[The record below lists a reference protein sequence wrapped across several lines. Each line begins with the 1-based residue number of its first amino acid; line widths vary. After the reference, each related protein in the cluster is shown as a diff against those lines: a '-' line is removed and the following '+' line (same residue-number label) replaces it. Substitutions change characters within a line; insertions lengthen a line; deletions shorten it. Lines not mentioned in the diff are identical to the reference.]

1 MRILSLAVALFAIA
15 AILVGLRAPDVGVFL
30 YAAAALLC
38 AGATYRSAHISTFL
52 RVFEV
57 VFAVETI
64 VFGVAY
70 LVDELG
76 LWPQA
81 YADYALP
88 SSLPLTVALF
98 GSLVYAISHIPVVRK
113 MTDIADPYFSERALT
128 TARVWPARPFTVAQ
142 NKLAIAALVFLI
154 VINQFEVALLVRL
167 NYFSRDFY
175 NALQNKD
182 EAAFWTQL
190 LVIFLPFA
198 TIYIAALVIEYVVT
212 STFVVRWR
220 RWLSAHYIGRWL
232 GGGAHYPMALAG
244 TPADNP
250 DQRISE
256 DIYGF
261 IYGSGSGAGIF
272 GYSITL
278 LSTLTTLVS
287 FAIVLWTLSAGFPL
301 PGFNVIVPGLLFWI
315 ALIYAAIGT
324 GLTHLIGRSLI
335 RLYFRQQQYEANFR
349 FGLARLRE
357 YSEQIALLHGEAVE
371 TSGAMRRFGDV
382 FDNYMRIV
390 HVRKKL
396 TAFTSGYD
404 QMSQYFPFIVGA
416 PLYFLGKIQ
425 LGALVQVARAFGQV
439 NSSLSFFVSSYV
451 GLADFKAVLDRLT
464 SFDDAIARAHA
475 ALDRGKG
482 VKLAPAAN
490 ADFAL
495 TDVSLDLPDGRTLA
509 RIESFAFA
517 AHEPTLIVGPS
528 GVGKSTLMRAIAG
541 IWPYG
546 AGEIAEPKAKI
557 MLLPQRPYFPIGS
570 LRDAIAYPA
579 SVAEFDDATIRA
591 VLTEVG
597 LAALAGRL
605 DDSDN
610 WQMRLSGGEQQRL
623 AVARALIGAPNWLFL
638 DEATSA
644 LDEASEGALYRA
656 IAAKLPKTTIVS
668 IGHRSTLAAFHKR
681 RVTLAPRANAPAAI
695 VEATPAEATP
705 AE

>member
-1 MRILSLAVALFAIA
+1 
-15 AILVGLRAPDVGVFL
+15 
-30 YAAAALLC
+30 
-38 AGATYRSAHISTFL
+38 
-52 RVFEV
+52 VFEV

-64 VFGVAY
+64 VFGAAY
-70 LVDELG
+70 LVDALG
-76 LWPQA
+76 LWPSA

-98 GSLVYAISHIPVVRK
+98 GSLVLAVSHIRVVRK
-113 MTDIADPYFSERALT
+113 MTDIADPYFSERAPT
-128 TARVWPARPFTVAQ
+128 TARIWPGRPFTTAQ

-154 VINQFEVALLVRL
+154 LINQFEVALAVRL

-190 LVIFLPFA
+190 LLIFLPFA

-212 STFVVRWR
+212 STFVYRWR
-220 RWLSAHYIGRWL
+220 RWLSAYYIGRWL

-278 LSTLTTLVS
+278 LSTLTSLVS
-287 FAIVLWTLSAGFPL
+287 FALVLWTLSAGFPL
-301 PGFNVIVPGLLFWI
+301 PGLNVIVPGLLFWI
-315 ALIYAAIGT
+315 ALVYAAIGT
-324 GLTHLIGRSLI
+324 GLTHWIGHSLIG
-335 RLYFRQQQYEANFR
+335 LYFRQQQYEANFR

-357 YSEQIALLHGEAVE
+357 YSEQIALLRGEEVE
-371 TSGAMRRFGDV
+371 TVGAMRRFGDV
-382 FDNYMRIV
+382 FDNYMSIV
-390 HVRKKL
+390 RVRKRL
-396 TAFTSGYD
+396 TAFTSAYD

-475 ALDRGKG
+475 ALDRGRG
-482 VKLAPAAN
+482 VRLVPSPN
-490 ADFAL
+490 GDFAL
-495 TDVSLDLPDGRTLA
+495 TGLSLDLPDGRTLA
-509 RIESFAFA
+509 HVESLAFA
-517 AHEPTLIVGPS
+517 ARQPTLIVGPS
-528 GVGKSTLMRAIAG
+528 GVGKSTLLRAIAG
-541 IWPYG
+541 VWPYG
-546 AGEIAEPKAKI
+546 HGEIAEPQAKI
-557 MLLPQRPYFPIGS
+557 MLLPQRPYLPIGS

-579 SVAEFDDATIRA
+579 STATLDDATARA
-591 VLTEVG
+591 ALSEVG
-597 LAALAGRL
+597 LTALAARL

-623 AVARALIGAPNWLFL
+623 AVARALVAAPDWLFL

-644 LDEASEGALYRA
+644 LDEASEGALYRT
-656 IAAKLPKTTIVS
+656 IAAKLPKTTVVS
-668 IGHRSTLAAFHKR
+668 IGHRSTLAAFHQR
-681 RVTLAPRANAPAAI
+681 RIGLVAHPDGPATI
-695 VEATPAEATP
+695 VEASPAE
-705 AE
+705 

>member
-1 MRILSLAVALFAIA
+1 MRILSLAVALFALA
-15 AILVGLRAPDVGVFL
+15 AILVGLRAPDVGLFL

-38 AGATYRSAHISTFL
+38 AAATYRSAHISAFL

-64 VFGVAY
+64 VFGAAY
-70 LVDELG
+70 LVDALG
-76 LWPQA
+76 LWPSA

-98 GSLVYAISHIPVVRK
+98 GSLVLAVSHIRVVRK
-113 MTDIADPYFSERALT
+113 MTDIADPYFSERAPT
-128 TARVWPARPFTVAQ
+128 TARIWPGRPFTTAQ

-154 VINQFEVALLVRL
+154 LINQFEVALAVRL

-190 LVIFLPFA
+190 LLIFLPFA

-212 STFVVRWR
+212 STFVYRWR
-220 RWLSAHYIGRWL
+220 RWLSAYYIGRWL

-278 LSTLTTLVS
+278 LSTLTSLVS
-287 FAIVLWTLSAGFPL
+287 FALVLWTLSAGFPL
-301 PGFNVIVPGLLFWI
+301 PGLNVIVPGLLFWI
-315 ALIYAAIGT
+315 ALVYAAIGT
-324 GLTHLIGRSLI
+324 GLTHWIGHSLIG
-335 RLYFRQQQYEANFR
+335 LYFRQQQYEANFR

-357 YSEQIALLHGEAVE
+357 YSEQIALLRGEEVE
-371 TSGAMRRFGDV
+371 TVGAMRRFGDV
-382 FDNYMRIV
+382 FDNYMSIV
-390 HVRKKL
+390 RVRKRL
-396 TAFTSGYD
+396 TAFTSAYD

-475 ALDRGKG
+475 ALDRGRG
-482 VKLAPAAN
+482 VRLVPSPN
-490 ADFAL
+490 GDFAL
-495 TDVSLDLPDGRTLA
+495 TGLSLDLPDGRTLA
-509 RIESFAFA
+509 HVESLAFA
-517 AHEPTLIVGPS
+517 ARQPTLIVGPS
-528 GVGKSTLMRAIAG
+528 GVGKSTLLRAIAG
-541 IWPYG
+541 VWPYG
-546 AGEIAEPKAKI
+546 HGEIAEPQAKI
-557 MLLPQRPYFPIGS
+557 MLLPQRPYLPIGS

-579 SVAEFDDATIRA
+579 STATLDDATARA
-591 VLTEVG
+591 ALSEVG
-597 LAALAGRL
+597 LTALAARL

-623 AVARALIGAPNWLFL
+623 AVARALVAAPDWLFL

-644 LDEASEGALYRA
+644 LDEASEGALYRT
-656 IAAKLPKTTIVS
+656 IAAKLPKTTVVS
-668 IGHRSTLAAFHKR
+668 IGHRSTLAAFHQR
-681 RVTLAPRANAPAAI
+681 RIGLVAHPDGPATI
-695 VEATPAEATP
+695 VEASPAE
-705 AE
+705 

>member
-1 MRILSLAVALFAIA
+1 MRTLSLAVALFALA
-15 AILVGLRAPDVGVFL
+15 AVVVGLRTPDVGVFL
-30 YAAAALLC
+30 FAAAALLC

-64 VFGVAY
+64 VFGAAY

-98 GSLVYAISHIPVVRK
+98 GSLVYAVSHIPVVRK
-113 MTDIADPYFSERALT
+113 MTDIADPYFSERAPT
-128 TARVWPARPFTVAQ
+128 TASIWPARPFTVAQ
-142 NKLAIAALVFLI
+142 NRLAIAALVFII

-190 LVIFLPFA
+190 LLIFLPFA
-198 TIYIAALVIEYVVT
+198 TIYIAALVVEYVVT

-261 IYGSGSGAGIF
+261 IYGNGSGAGIF

-301 PGFNVIVPGLLFWI
+301 PGLNIIVPGLLFWI

-357 YSEQIALLHGEAVE
+357 YSEQIALLHGEGVE
-371 TSGAMRRFGDV
+371 TAGAMRRFGDV

-390 HVRKKL
+390 HVRKRL

-439 NSSLSFFVSSYV
+439 NSSLSFFVTSYV

-482 VKLAPAAN
+482 VKLASAAD

-509 RIESFAFA
+509 RIESFAFV
-517 AHEPTLIVGPS
+517 AHQPTLIVGPS

-579 SVAEFDDATIRA
+579 SPAEVDDAAIRA
-591 VLTEVG
+591 ALTKVG
-597 LAALAGRL
+597 LAALADRL

-623 AVARALIGAPNWLFL
+623 AVARALIAAPDWLFL

-644 LDEASEGALYRA
+644 LDEDSESALYRA

-668 IGHRSTLAAFHKR
+668 IGHRSTLAAFHTR
-681 RVTLAPRANAPAAI
+681 RVALTPRANAPAAI
-695 VEATPAEATP
+695 LEATPAE
-705 AE
+705 

>member
-1 MRILSLAVALFAIA
+1 MRILSLAVALFALA
-15 AILVGLRAPDVGVFL
+15 AFLVGLHAPDVDLFL

-57 VFAVETI
+57 VFAAETI
-64 VFGVAY
+64 VFGAAY
-70 LVDELG
+70 LVDALG

-98 GSLVYAISHIPVVRK
+98 GSLMYATSHIPVVRK
-113 MTDIADPYFSERALT
+113 MTDIADPYFSERAPT
-128 TARVWPARPFTVAQ
+128 TARIWPGRPFTVAQ
-142 NKLAIAALVFLI
+142 NRLAIAALVFLI
-154 VINQFEVALLVRL
+154 VLNQFEVALLVRL

-190 LVIFLPFA
+190 LAIFLPFA
-198 TIYIAALVIEYVVT
+198 TIYIAALVVEYVVT

-256 DIYGF
+256 DVYGF

-301 PGFNVIVPGLLFWI
+301 PGLNIIVPGLLFWI

-324 GLTHLIGRSLI
+324 GIAHWIGHSLI
-335 RLYFRQQQYEANFR
+335 PLYFRQQQYEANFR

-357 YSEQIALLHGEAVE
+357 YSEQIALLRGETVE
-371 TSGAMRRFGDV
+371 TASAMRRFGDV

-390 HVRKKL
+390 HVRKRL
-396 TAFTSGYD
+396 TAFSAAYD

-416 PLYFLGKIQ
+416 PLYFVGKIQ

-464 SFDDAIARAHA
+464 SFDDAIARARA
-475 ALDRGKG
+475 ALDNAKG
-482 VKLAPAAN
+482 LVRVTAAN
-490 ADFAL
+490 DDFAL
-495 TDVSLDLPDGRTLA
+495 SGLNLDLPDGRALA
-509 RIESFAFA
+509 RIESFAFV

-546 AGEIAEPKAKI
+546 AGEIAEPKAQI
-557 MLLPQRPYFPIGS
+557 MLLPQRPYLPIGP

-579 SVAEFDDATIRA
+579 SAAGLDDAAIRA
-591 VLTEVG
+591 ALGEVG
-597 LAALAGRL
+597 LGAFADRL

-623 AVARALIGAPNWLFL
+623 AVARALIAAPDWLFL

-644 LDEASEGALYRA
+644 LDEASEGALYLT

-681 RVTLAPRANAPAAI
+681 RIALTPQVGGPATI
-695 VEATPAEATP
+695 MAEA

>member
-1 MRILSLAVALFAIA
+1 MRILSVAVALFALA
-15 AILVGLRAPDVGVFL
+15 AILVGLHAPDVGLFL
-30 YAAAALLC
+30 YAGAALLC
-38 AGATYRSAHISTFL
+38 AVATDRSAHISKFL
-52 RVFEV
+52 RVFEI

-64 VFGVAY
+64 VFGAAY
-70 LVDELG
+70 LIDALG
-76 LWPQA
+76 LWPHD

-98 GSLVYAISHIPVVRK
+98 GSLVYAVSHIPVVRT
-113 MTDIADPYFSERALT
+113 MTDIADPYFSERAPT
-128 TARVWPARPFTVAQ
+128 TARIWPGRPFTTAQ

-190 LVIFLPFA
+190 LAIFLPFA
-198 TIYIAALVIEYVVT
+198 TVYIAALVVEYVVT
-212 STFVVRWR
+212 STFVYRWR
-220 RWLSAHYIGRWL
+220 RWLSAYYIGRWL

-261 IYGSGSGAGIF
+261 IYGGGSGAGIF

-324 GLTHLIGRSLI
+324 GLTHWIGHSLIG
-335 RLYFRQQQYEANFR
+335 LYFRQQQYEANFR

-357 YSEQIALLHGEAVE
+357 YSEQIALLRGEEVE
-371 TSGAMRRFGDV
+371 TAGAMRRFGDV
-382 FDNYMRIV
+382 FDNYMSIV
-390 HVRKKL
+390 RVRKRL
-396 TAFTSGYD
+396 TAFTSAYD

-475 ALDRGKG
+475 ALDRAKG
-482 VKLAPAAN
+482 VTRCASPNSDLALNHVA
-490 ADFAL
+490 
-495 TDVSLDLPDGRTLA
+495 LDLPDGRPLA
-509 RIESFAFA
+509 RVDSFAFA
-517 AHEPTLIVGPS
+517 AHQPTLIVGPS
-528 GVGKSTLMRAIAG
+528 GVGKSTLLRAIAG
-541 IWPYG
+541 VWPYG
-546 AGEIAEPKAKI
+546 HGEIAEPKANI
-557 MLLPQRPYFPIGS
+557 MLLPQRPYLPIGP
-570 LRDAIAYPA
+570 LREAIAYPSSA
-579 SVAEFDDATIRA
+579 AELDEAAIRTA
-591 VLTEVG
+591 LTEVG
-597 LAALAGRL
+597 LAAFAHRL
-605 DDSDN
+605 DVSDN

-623 AVARALIGAPNWLFL
+623 AVARALIAKPDWLFL

-644 LDEASEGALYRA
+644 LDEESESALYRA
-656 IAAKLPKTTIVS
+656 IADKLPNATVVS
-668 IGHRSTLAAFHKR
+668 IGHRTTLAAFHQR
-681 RVTLAPRANAPAAI
+681 RIALVAHVGAAATI
-695 VEATPAEATP
+695 ADATPAE
-705 AE
+705 

>member
-1 MRILSLAVALFAIA
+1 MRTLSLAVALFALA
-15 AILVGLRAPDVGVFL
+15 AVLVGLRAPDVGVFL
-30 YAAAALLC
+30 FAAAALLC
-38 AGATYRSAHISTFL
+38 AGATYRSAHMSTFL

-57 VFAVETI
+57 IFAIETI

-88 SSLPLTVALF
+88 DSLPLTVALF
-98 GSLVYAISHIPVVRK
+98 GSLVYAVSHIPVVRK
-113 MTDIADPYFSERALT
+113 MTDIADPYFSERAPT
-128 TARVWPARPFTVAQ
+128 TARIWPARPFTVAQ
-142 NKLAIAALVFLI
+142 NRLAIAALVFII
-154 VINQFEVALLVRL
+154 VLNQFEVALLVRL

-190 LVIFLPFA
+190 LAIFLPFA
-198 TIYIAALVIEYVVT
+198 AIYIAALVVEYVVT

-256 DIYGF
+256 DVYGF
-261 IYGSGSGAGIF
+261 IYGGGSGAGIF

-301 PGFNVIVPGLLFWI
+301 PGLNIIVPGLLFWI

-324 GLTHLIGRSLI
+324 GFAHLIGRSLI

-357 YSEQIALLHGEAVE
+357 YSEQIALLHGERVE
-371 TSGAMRRFGDV
+371 TAGAMRRFGDV
-382 FDNYMRIV
+382 FDNYMRII
-390 HVRKKL
+390 HVRKRL
-396 TAFTSGYD
+396 TAFTAAYD

-475 ALDRGKG
+475 TLDRSAG
-482 VKLAPAAN
+482 VKLTTAAN
-490 ADFAL
+490 DDFAL
-495 TDVSLDLPDGRTLA
+495 GGLSLDLPDGRTLA
-509 RIESFAFA
+509 RIESFAFV
-517 AHEPTLIVGPS
+517 AHQPTLIFGPS

-546 AGEIAEPKAKI
+546 AGEIAEPRAKI

-579 SVAEFDDATIRA
+579 SPAEIDEAAIRA
-591 VLTEVG
+591 ALSEVG
-597 LAALAGRL
+597 LAALADRL

-623 AVARALIGAPNWLFL
+623 AVARALIAAPDWLFL

-644 LDEASEGALYRA
+644 LDEASEGALYQT

-681 RVTLAPRANAPAAI
+681 RVALTPRANAPAAI
-695 VEATPAEATP
+695 LEATPAE
-705 AE
+705 

>member
-1 MRILSLAVALFAIA
+1 MRILSLAVALFAVA
-15 AILVGLRAPDVGVFL
+15 AILVGLRAPDIGLFL
-30 YAAAALLC
+30 CAGAALLC
-38 AGATYRSAHISTFL
+38 AVATDRSAHISKFL
-52 RVFEV
+52 RVFEI

-64 VFGVAY
+64 VFGAAY
-70 LVDELG
+70 LVDALG
-76 LWPQA
+76 MWPQD
-81 YADYALP
+81 YGDYALP

-98 GSLVYAISHIPVVRK
+98 GSLVYAVSHIPVVRT
-113 MTDIADPYFSERALT
+113 MTDIADPYFSDRAPT
-128 TARVWPARPFTVAQ
+128 TARIWPGRRFTTVQ

-182 EAAFWTQL
+182 EAQFWTQL
-190 LVIFLPFA
+190 LLIFLPFA
-198 TIYIAALVIEYVVT
+198 TIYIAALVVEYVVT
-212 STFVVRWR
+212 SNFVYRWR
-220 RWLSAHYIGRWL
+220 RWLSAYYIGRWL

-278 LSTLTTLVS
+278 LSTLSTLVS
-287 FAIVLWTLSAGFPL
+287 FAIVLWKLSAGFPL
-301 PGFNVIVPGLLFWI
+301 PGFNIIVPGLLFWI

-335 RLYFRQQQYEANFR
+335 GLYFRQQQYEANFR

-357 YSEQIALLHGEAVE
+357 YSEQIALLHGEEVE
-371 TSGAMRRFGDV
+371 TAGAMRRFRDI
-382 FDNYMRIV
+382 FDNYMSIV
-390 HVRKKL
+390 RVRKRL
-396 TAFTSGYD
+396 TAFTSAYD

-475 ALDRGKG
+475 ALDRAKG
-482 VKLAPAAN
+482 VTRCASPNSDLTLN
-490 ADFAL
+490 HVAL
-495 TDVSLDLPDGRTLA
+495 NLPDGRPLA
-509 RIESFAFA
+509 RVDSFAFA
-517 AHEPTLIVGPS
+517 ARQSTLIVGPS
-528 GVGKSTLMRAIAG
+528 GVGKSTLLRAIAG
-541 IWPYG
+541 VWPYG
-546 AGEIAEPKAKI
+546 AGEIAEPKANI
-557 MLLPQRPYFPIGS
+557 MLLPQRPYLPIGT
-570 LRDAIAYPA
+570 LRDAIAYPSSA
-579 SVAEFDDATIRA
+579 AEPDEAAIRTA
-591 VLTEVG
+591 LTEVG
-597 LAALAGRL
+597 LAAFADRL
-605 DDSDN
+605 DVSDN

-623 AVARALIGAPNWLFL
+623 AVARALLAKPDWLFL

-644 LDEASEGALYRA
+644 LDEESESALYRA
-656 IAAKLPKTTIVS
+656 IAAKLPNATVVS
-668 IGHRSTLAAFHKR
+668 IGHRSTLAVLHR
-681 RVTLAPRANAPAAI
+681 RRIELVAHVGAAATIAEAAPA
-695 VEATPAEATP
+695 E
-705 AE
+705 

>member
-1 MRILSLAVALFAIA
+1 MRILSVAVALFALA
-15 AILVGLRAPDVGVFL
+15 AILVGLHAPDVGLFL
-30 YAAAALLC
+30 YAGAALLC
-38 AGATYRSAHISTFL
+38 AVATDRSAHISKFL
-52 RVFEV
+52 RVFEI

-64 VFGVAY
+64 VFGAAY
-70 LVDELG
+70 LIDALG
-76 LWPQA
+76 LWPHD

-98 GSLVYAISHIPVVRK
+98 GSLVYAVSHIPVVRT
-113 MTDIADPYFSERALT
+113 MTDIADPYFSERAPT
-128 TARVWPARPFTVAQ
+128 TARIWPGRPFTTAQ

-190 LVIFLPFA
+190 LAIFLPFA
-198 TIYIAALVIEYVVT
+198 TVYIAALVVEYVVT
-212 STFVVRWR
+212 STFVYRWR
-220 RWLSAHYIGRWL
+220 RWLSAYYIGRWL

-261 IYGSGSGAGIF
+261 IYGGGSGAGIF

-324 GLTHLIGRSLI
+324 GLTHWIGHSLIG
-335 RLYFRQQQYEANFR
+335 LYFRQQQYEANFR

-357 YSEQIALLHGEAVE
+357 YSEQIALLRGEEVE
-371 TSGAMRRFGDV
+371 TAGAMRRFGDV
-382 FDNYMRIV
+382 FDNYMSIV
-390 HVRKKL
+390 RVRKRL
-396 TAFTSGYD
+396 TAFTSAYD

-475 ALDRGKG
+475 ALDRAKG
-482 VKLAPAAN
+482 VTRCASPNSDLALNHVA
-490 ADFAL
+490 
-495 TDVSLDLPDGRTLA
+495 LDLPDGRPLA
-509 RIESFAFA
+509 RVDSFAFA
-517 AHEPTLIVGPS
+517 AHQPTLIVGPS
-528 GVGKSTLMRAIAG
+528 GVGKSTLLRAIAG
-541 IWPYG
+541 VWPYG
-546 AGEIAEPKAKI
+546 HGEIAEPKANI
-557 MLLPQRPYFPIGS
+557 MLLPQRPYLPIGP
-570 LRDAIAYPA
+570 LREAIAYPSSA
-579 SVAEFDDATIRA
+579 AELDEAAIRTA
-591 VLTEVG
+591 LTEVG
-597 LAALAGRL
+597 LAAFDHRL
-605 DDSDN
+605 DVSDN

-623 AVARALIGAPNWLFL
+623 AVARALIAKPDWLFL

-644 LDEASEGALYRA
+644 LDEESESALYRA
-656 IAAKLPKTTIVS
+656 IADKLPNATVVS
-668 IGHRSTLAAFHKR
+668 IGHRTTLAAFHQR
-681 RVTLAPRANAPAAI
+681 RIALVAHVGAAATI
-695 VEATPAEATP
+695 ADATPAE
-705 AE
+705 

>member
-1 MRILSLAVALFAIA
+1 
-15 AILVGLRAPDVGVFL
+15 
-30 YAAAALLC
+30 
-38 AGATYRSAHISTFL
+38 L

-64 VFGVAY
+64 VFGAAY
-70 LVDELG
+70 LVDALG
-76 LWPQA
+76 MWPQD
-81 YADYALP
+81 YGDYALP

-98 GSLVYAISHIPVVRK
+98 GSLVYAVSHIPVVRT
-113 MTDIADPYFSERALT
+113 MTDIADPYFSDRAPT
-128 TARVWPARPFTVAQ
+128 TARIWPGRRFTTVQ

-182 EAAFWTQL
+182 EAQFWTQL
-190 LVIFLPFA
+190 LLIFLPFA
-198 TIYIAALVIEYVVT
+198 TIYIAALVVEYVVT
-212 STFVVRWR
+212 SNFVYRWR
-220 RWLSAHYIGRWL
+220 RWLSAYYIGRWL

-278 LSTLTTLVS
+278 LSTLSTLVS
-287 FAIVLWTLSAGFPL
+287 FAIVLWKLSAGFPL
-301 PGFNVIVPGLLFWI
+301 PGFNIIVPGLLFWI

-335 RLYFRQQQYEANFR
+335 GLYFRQQQYEANFR

-357 YSEQIALLHGEAVE
+357 YSEQIALLHGEEVE
-371 TSGAMRRFGDV
+371 TAGAMRRFRDI
-382 FDNYMRIV
+382 FDNYMSIV
-390 HVRKKL
+390 RVRKRL
-396 TAFTSGYD
+396 TAFTSAYD

-475 ALDRGKG
+475 ALDRAKG
-482 VKLAPAAN
+482 VTRCASPNSDLTLN
-490 ADFAL
+490 HVAL
-495 TDVSLDLPDGRTLA
+495 NLPDGRPLA
-509 RIESFAFA
+509 RVDSFAFA
-517 AHEPTLIVGPS
+517 ARQSTLIVGPS
-528 GVGKSTLMRAIAG
+528 GVGKSTLLRAIAG
-541 IWPYG
+541 VWPYG
-546 AGEIAEPKAKI
+546 AGEIAEPKANI
-557 MLLPQRPYFPIGS
+557 MLLPQRPYLPIGT
-570 LRDAIAYPA
+570 LRDAIAYPSSA
-579 SVAEFDDATIRA
+579 AEPDEAAIRTA
-591 VLTEVG
+591 LTEVG
-597 LAALAGRL
+597 LAAFADRL
-605 DDSDN
+605 DVSDN

-623 AVARALIGAPNWLFL
+623 AVARALLAKPDWLFL

-644 LDEASEGALYRA
+644 LDEESESALYRA
-656 IAAKLPKTTIVS
+656 IAAKLPNATVVS
-668 IGHRSTLAAFHKR
+668 IGHRSTLAVLHR
-681 RVTLAPRANAPAAI
+681 RRIELVAHVGAAATIAEAAPA
-695 VEATPAEATP
+695 E
-705 AE
+705 

>member
-1 MRILSLAVALFAIA
+1 MRILSLAVALFAFA
-15 AILVGLRAPDVGVFL
+15 AILVGLHAPDVGLFL
-30 YAAAALLC
+30 YAGAALLC
-38 AGATYRSAHISTFL
+38 AAATDRSAHISKFL
-52 RVFEV
+52 RVFEI

-64 VFGVAY
+64 VFGAAY
-70 LVDELG
+70 LIDALG
-76 LWPQA
+76 LWPHD

-98 GSLVYAISHIPVVRK
+98 GSLVYAISHIPVVRT
-113 MTDIADPYFSERALT
+113 MTDIADPYFSERAPT
-128 TARVWPARPFTVAQ
+128 TARIWPGRPFTTAQ

-190 LVIFLPFA
+190 LAIFLPFA
-198 TIYIAALVIEYVVT
+198 TVYIAALVVEYVVT
-212 STFVVRWR
+212 SNFVYRWR
-220 RWLSAHYIGRWL
+220 RWLSAYYIGRWL

-261 IYGSGSGAGIF
+261 IYGGGSGAGIF

-315 ALIYAAIGT
+315 ALVYAAIGT
-324 GLTHLIGRSLI
+324 GLTHWIGRSLI
-335 RLYFRQQQYEANFR
+335 PLYFRQQQYEANFR

-357 YSEQIALLHGEAVE
+357 YSEQIALLRGETVE
-371 TSGAMRRFGDV
+371 TAGAMRRFGDV
-382 FDNYMRIV
+382 FDNYMSIV
-390 HVRKKL
+390 RVRKRL
-396 TAFTSGYD
+396 TAFTSAYD

-464 SFDDAIARAHA
+464 SFDDAIARAHV
-475 ALDRGKG
+475 ALDRAKG
-482 VKLAPAAN
+482 VTRCASPNGDLALN
-490 ADFAL
+490 HVAL
-495 TDVSLDLPDGRTLA
+495 NLPDGRPLA
-509 RIESFAFA
+509 RVDSFAFV
-517 AHEPTLIVGPS
+517 AHQPTLIGGPS
-528 GVGKSTLMRAIAG
+528 GVGKSTLLRAIAG
-541 IWPYG
+541 VWPYG
-546 AGEIAEPKAKI
+546 HGEIAEPSANI
-557 MLLPQRPYFPIGS
+557 MLLPQRPYLPIGP
-570 LRDAIAYPA
+570 LCEAIAYPSSA
-579 SVAEFDDATIRA
+579 AELDEAAIRTA
-591 VLTEVG
+591 LTDVG
-597 LAALAGRL
+597 LAAFADRL
-605 DDSDN
+605 HVTDN

-623 AVARALIGAPNWLFL
+623 AVARALIAKPDWLFL

-644 LDEASEGALYRA
+644 LDEESESALYRA
-656 IAAKLPKTTIVS
+656 IAVKLPNATVVS
-668 IGHRSTLAAFHKR
+668 IGHRSTLAAFHQR
-681 RVTLAPRANAPAAI
+681 SITLVAHAGAA
-695 VEATPAEATP
+695 ATVAEARA

>member
-1 MRILSLAVALFAIA
+1 MRILSLAVALCALA
-15 AILVGLRAPDVGVFL
+15 AILVGLRAPDVGLFL

-38 AGATYRSAHISTFL
+38 AAATYRSAHISAFL

-64 VFGVAY
+64 VFGAAY
-70 LVDELG
+70 LVDALG
-76 LWPQA
+76 LWPSA

-98 GSLVYAISHIPVVRK
+98 GSLVLAVSHIPVVRK
-113 MTDIADPYFSERALT
+113 MTDIADPYFSERAPT
-128 TARVWPARPFTVAQ
+128 TARIWPGRPFTTAQ

-154 VINQFEVALLVRL
+154 LINQFEVALSVRL

-190 LVIFLPFA
+190 LLIFLPFA

-212 STFVVRWR
+212 STFVYRWR
-220 RWLSAHYIGRWL
+220 RWLSAYYIGRWL

-261 IYGSGSGAGIF
+261 IYGGGSGAGIF

-278 LSTLTTLVS
+278 LSTLTSLVS
-287 FAIVLWTLSAGFPL
+287 FALVLWTLSAGFPL
-301 PGFNVIVPGLLFWI
+301 PGLNVIVPGLLFWI
-315 ALIYAAIGT
+315 ALVYAAIGT
-324 GLTHLIGRSLI
+324 GLTHWIGHSLIG
-335 RLYFRQQQYEANFR
+335 LYFRQQQYEANFR

-357 YSEQIALLHGEAVE
+357 YSEQIALLRGEEVE
-371 TSGAMRRFGDV
+371 TVGAMRRFGDV

-390 HVRKKL
+390 RVRKRL
-396 TAFTSGYD
+396 TAFTSAYD

-464 SFDDAIARAHA
+464 SFDDAIARARA
-475 ALDRGKG
+475 ALDRGRG
-482 VKLAPAAN
+482 VRLLPSPN
-490 ADFAL
+490 GDFAL
-495 TDVSLDLPDGRTLA
+495 SGLSLDLPDGRALA
-509 RIESFAFA
+509 HVESLAFA
-517 AHEPTLIVGPS
+517 ARQPTLIVGPS
-528 GVGKSTLMRAIAG
+528 GVGKSTLLRAIAG
-541 IWPYG
+541 VWPYG
-546 AGEIAEPKAKI
+546 HGEIAEPQAKI
-557 MLLPQRPYFPIGS
+557 MLLPQRPYLPIGS
-570 LRDAIAYPA
+570 LREAIAYPA
-579 SVAEFDDATIRA
+579 STTGLDDATVRA
-591 VLTEVG
+591 ALTEVG
-597 LAALAGRL
+597 LATLAVRL

-623 AVARALIGAPNWLFL
+623 AVARALVAAPDWLFL

-644 LDEASEGALYRA
+644 LDEASEGALYRT
-656 IAAKLPKTTIVS
+656 IAAKLPKTTVVS
-668 IGHRSTLAAFHKR
+668 IGHRSTLAAFHQR
-681 RVTLAPRANAPAAI
+681 RIGLVAHPDAPATI
-695 VEATPAEATP
+695 VEASPAE
-705 AE
+705 

>member
-1 MRILSLAVALFAIA
+1 MRILSLAVALFALA
-15 AILVGLRAPDVGVFL
+15 AVLVGLRAPDVGIFL
-30 YAAAALLC
+30 YAVAALLC
-38 AGATYRSAHISTFL
+38 AGATYRAARISTFL

-64 VFGVAY
+64 VFGAAY
-70 LVDELG
+70 LIDELG

-98 GSLVYAISHIPVVRK
+98 GSLVFAVSHIPVVRK
-113 MTDIADPYFSERALT
+113 MTDIADPYFSERAPT
-128 TARVWPARPFTVAQ
+128 TARIWPGRAFTTAQ

-190 LVIFLPFA
+190 LLIFLPFA
-198 TIYIAALVIEYVVT
+198 TIYIAALVVEYVVT
-212 STFVVRWR
+212 STFVYRWR
-220 RWLSAHYIGRWL
+220 RWLSAYYIGRWL

-261 IYGSGSGAGIF
+261 IFGQGSGAGIF

-287 FAIVLWTLSAGFPL
+287 FGIVLWTLSAGFPL
-301 PGFNVIVPGLLFWI
+301 PGLNIIVPGLLFWI
-315 ALIYAAIGT
+315 ALAYAAIGT
-324 GLTHLIGRSLI
+324 GLTHWIGHSLIG
-335 RLYFRQQQYEANFR
+335 LYFRQQQYEANFR

-357 YSEQIALLHGEAVE
+357 YSEQIALLRGEEVE
-371 TSGAMRRFGDV
+371 TAGAMRRFADV
-382 FDNYMRIV
+382 FDNYMSIV
-390 HVRKKL
+390 RVRKRL
-396 TAFTSGYD
+396 TAFTSAYD

-416 PLYFLGKIQ
+416 PLYFIGKIQ

-439 NSSLSFFVSSYV
+439 NSSLSFFVTSYV

-475 ALDRGKG
+475 ALDRGRG
-482 VKLAPAAN
+482 VTLVPSPSGDFKLSGLA
-490 ADFAL
+490 
-495 TDVSLDLPDGRTLA
+495 LDLPDGRPLA
-509 RIESFAFA
+509 RVESFAFA
-517 AHEPTLIVGPS
+517 ARQPTLIVGPS
-528 GVGKSTLMRAIAG
+528 GVGKSTLLRAIAG
-541 IWPYG
+541 VWPYG
-546 AGEIAEPKAKI
+546 HGEIAEPKAKI
-557 MLLPQRPYFPIGS
+557 MLLPQRPYLPIGP
-570 LRDAIAYPA
+570 LRDAIAYPEPA
-579 SVAEFDDATIRA
+579 ATFDDAAIRGA
-591 VLTEVG
+591 LAEVG
-597 LAALAGRL
+597 LAAFGDRL
-605 DDSDN
+605 DVSDN

-623 AVARALIGAPNWLFL
+623 AVARALIDKPDWLFL
-638 DEATSA
+638 DEATAA
-644 LDEASEGALYRA
+644 LDEASEGALYRT
-656 IAAKLPKTTIVS
+656 IAAKLPKTTVVS
-668 IGHRSTLAAFHKR
+668 IGHRSTLAAFHQR
-681 RVTLAPRANAPAAI
+681 RVALVAHADAPATIAD
-695 VEATPAEATP
+695 ATPAE
-705 AE
+705 

>member
-15 AILVGLRAPDVGVFL
+15 AILVGLHAPDVGIFL
-30 YAAAALLC
+30 YAGAALLC
-38 AGATYRSAHISTFL
+38 AAATDRSAHISKFL

-64 VFGVAY
+64 VFGAAY
-70 LVDELG
+70 LIDALG
-76 LWPQA
+76 LWPHD

-98 GSLVYAISHIPVVRK
+98 GSLVYAISHIPLVRT
-113 MTDIADPYFSERALT
+113 MTDIADPYFSDRAPT
-128 TARVWPARPFTVAQ
+128 TARIWPGRRFTTAQ

-154 VINQFEVALLVRL
+154 AINQFEVALLVRL

-190 LVIFLPFA
+190 LAIFLPFA
-198 TIYIAALVIEYVVT
+198 TVYIAALVIEYVVT
-212 STFVVRWR
+212 STFVYRWR
-220 RWLSAHYIGRWL
+220 RWLSAYYIGRWL

-261 IYGSGSGAGIF
+261 IYGSGTGAGIF

-315 ALIYAAIGT
+315 ALVYAAIGT

-335 RLYFRQQQYEANFR
+335 GLYFRQQQYEANFR
-349 FGLARLRE
+349 FGLARMRE
-357 YSEQIALLHGEAVE
+357 YSEQIALLRGEGVE

-382 FDNYMRIV
+382 FDNYMSIV
-390 HVRKKL
+390 RVRKRL
-396 TAFTSGYD
+396 TAFTSAYD

-464 SFDDAIARAHA
+464 SFDAAIARAHA
-475 ALDRGKG
+475 ALDRANG
-482 VKLAPAAN
+482 VTRCASPNGDLALN
-490 ADFAL
+490 NVAL
-495 TDVSLDLPDGRTLA
+495 NLPDGRPLA
-509 RIESFAFA
+509 RIDSFTFA
-517 AHEPTLIVGPS
+517 ARQPTLIVGPS
-528 GVGKSTLMRAIAG
+528 GIGKSTLLRAIAG
-541 IWPYG
+541 VWPYG
-546 AGEIAEPKAKI
+546 HGEIAEPKGNI
-557 MLLPQRPYFPIGS
+557 MLLPQRPYLPIGP
-570 LRDAIAYPA
+570 LREAIAYPSSA
-579 SVAEFDDATIRA
+579 AEVDDATIRA
-591 VLTEVG
+591 ALIEVG
-597 LAALAGRL
+597 LAAFADRL
-605 DDSDN
+605 DVSDN

-623 AVARALIGAPNWLFL
+623 AVARALIAAPDWLFL

-644 LDEASEGALYRA
+644 LDEASEGALYKS
-656 IAAKLPKTTIVS
+656 IAAKLPKTTVVS
-668 IGHRSTLAAFHKR
+668 IGHRSTLAAFHQR
-681 RVTLAPRANAPAAI
+681 RIALVAHPNAPATIAD
-695 VEATPAEATP
+695 ATPAE
-705 AE
+705 